1 MLKFCIFLQIIS
13 TISGLYLLPKDDN
26 FTSFE
31 TISNPLNIKDRLLVK
46 HLIVVDADNPDPT
59 FFENIESIGSVAIII
74 YTIIALIWIA
84 AAAIGF
90 FFYWRSLTCKLSTK
104 SNPSNVKPSKDGLE
118 ANRKSIVG

>member
-31 TISNPLNIKDRLLVK
+31 TISNPLAIKDRLLFK
-46 HLIVVDADNPDPT
+46 HLIVVDADTPEPYLFDGS
-59 FFENIESIGSVAIII
+59 IETIPLII
-74 YTIIALIWIA
+74 YTIIALIWIS

-90 FFYWRSLTCKLSTK
+90 FFYYRSLTCKLSTE
-104 SNPSNVKPSKDGLE
+104 SNQSNVKPPKDGLE